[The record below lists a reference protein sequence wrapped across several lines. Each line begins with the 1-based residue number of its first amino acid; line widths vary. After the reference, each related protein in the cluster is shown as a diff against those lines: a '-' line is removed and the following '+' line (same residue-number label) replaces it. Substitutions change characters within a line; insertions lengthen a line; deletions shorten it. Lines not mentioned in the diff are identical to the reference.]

1 MLMQAFLEYYCSWS
15 LLVALQSTFV
25 TRHRVKMAAL
35 ATCDRRVPCGVAARS
50 VTVAT
55 SVTVRLAIY
64 LAAITYE

>member
-35 ATCDRRVPCGVAARS
+35 ATCARQDPCGVAAQS

-55 SVTVRLAIY
+55 SVTVRLTVY
-64 LAAITYE
+64 LAAIAHE